1 MVHTKDAS
9 TLKAIHCD
17 TRDHVFRHLTSLE
30 QARDVKNLPNAIL
43 WLDLQNPSEQ
53 ELVKLGQEF
62 ALHPLAIEDASR
74 EHQRPKVEEY
84 EHFYFV
90 VFYSVS
96 LDAKAA
102 GLDIC
107 ELDMFLGKNYLITV
121 HNGHIHELDEVE
133 QRWTR
138 NVNQLEWG
146 VGVLLYTLLDSIVD
160 RYFPVVDEMVNQAEE
175 LEDQLFTGAVRQAL
189 FTQELL
195 ELRKRFLALRRI
207 ATPERDVLNT
217 LTNRDNPIFDEHVQV
232 YFRDIY
238 DHITRLADTV
248 DLYRDQLSTI
258 MDANL
263 SIVSNDLNKVMR
275 TLTSASIILMADS
288 LLAGIWGM
296 NFVNI
301 PELRLQ
307 YGYYGALICMV
318 VVSLLLLFVFR
329 RLRWF

>member
-1 MVHTKDAS
+1 MRAM
-9 TLKAIHCD
+9 LKAIHCD
-17 TRDHVFRHLTSLE
+17 TQDHVFRHLTSLE
-30 QARDVKNLPNAIL
+30 QASDVKNLPNALL
-43 WLDLQNPSEQ
+43 WLDLQSPSEQ

-62 ALHPLAIEDASR
+62 ALHPLAIEDATR

-96 LDAKAA
+96 LDANAA

-146 VGVLLYTLLDSIVD
+146 VGVLLYTLLDTIVD

-175 LEDQLFTGAVRQAL
+175 LEDQLFTGAVRQAA
-189 FTQELL
+189 FAQELL

-217 LTNRDNPIFDEHVQV
+217 LTNRDNPIFDEHAQV

-238 DHITRLADTV
+238 DHITRLADTI

-307 YGYYGALICMV
+307 YGYYAALLCMV

>member
-1 MVHTKDAS
+1 M
-9 TLKAIHCD
+9 LKAIHCD
-17 TRDHVFRHLTSLE
+17 TQDHVFRHLTSLE
-30 QARDVKNLPNAIL
+30 QAREVKDLPNALL
-43 WLDLQNPSEQ
+43 WLDLQSPSEQ

-90 VFYSVS
+90 VFYSAS
-96 LDAKAA
+96 LDANAA

-121 HNGHIHELDEVE
+121 HNGHILELDEVE

-146 VGVLLYTLLDSIVD
+146 VGVLLYTLLDTIVD
-160 RYFPVVDEMVNQAEE
+160 RYFPVVDEMVDQAEE
-175 LEDQLFTGAVRQAL
+175 LEDQLFTGAVRQAA
-189 FTQELL
+189 FTQQLL

-207 ATPERDVLNT
+207 ATPERDVLNI
-217 LTNRDNPIFDEHVQV
+217 LTNRDNPIFDEHAQV

-238 DHITRLADTV
+238 DHITRLADTI
-248 DLYRDQLSTI
+248 DLYRYQLSTI

-275 TLTSASIILMADS
+275 TLTSASIILMVDS

-301 PELRLQ
+301 PELKLQ

-318 VVSLLLLFVFR
+318 IVSLLLLFVFR

>member
-1 MVHTKDAS
+1 MKGALLMVHTKDAS
-9 TLKAIHCD
+9 MLKAIHCD
-17 TRDHVFRHLTSLE
+17 TQDHVFRHLTSLE
-30 QARDVKNLPNAIL
+30 QARDVKNLPNALL

-96 LDAKAA
+96 LNANAA

-121 HNGHIHELDEVE
+121 HTGHILELDEVE

-138 NVNQLEWG
+138 NAKQLEWG
-146 VGVLLYTLLDSIVD
+146 VGVLLYTLLDTIVD
-160 RYFPVVDEMVNQAEE
+160 RYLPVVDDRVNQAEE
-175 LEDQLFTGAVRQAL
+175 LEDQLFTGAGRQAV
-189 FTQELL
+189 FTHELL
-195 ELRKRFLALRRI
+195 ELRKRFLTLRRI
-207 ATPERDVLNT
+207 ATPERDALNT
-217 LTNRDNPIFDEHVQV
+217 LTNRDNPIFDEHALV
-232 YFRDIY
+232 YFRDVY
-238 DHITRLADTV
+238 DHITRLADTI
-248 DLYRDQLSTI
+248 DLYRDQLSTT

-307 YGYYGALICMV
+307 YGYYGAFI
-318 VVSLLLLFVFR
+318 
-329 RLRWF
+329 